1 MFKVSRRQV
10 IAGGAA
16 TAAVMGIP
24 SMAFA
29 KTTLRFA
36 DVTTADAPRS
46 QALVNIFAKEIG
58 DNYDFKPYFGS
69 TLLKQGTELVA
80 VQRGN
85 LEMAMLPPSDF
96 AKQAPEFDILGAA
109 YVVRSAAHLQSIFDS
124 DVGDQFRKIARE
136 KLRVE
141 ILAPAYYGARHV
153 NLRGNKKVMR
163 PEDLAGVKMRMP
175 GGESWQFLG
184 KAIGANPVP
193 MDYAEVYT
201 GLQTGAIDA
210 QDNPLP
216 NDKLMKFYEVTNQII
231 LTGHNIGFGLLLIGS
246 STFDALPKQNR
257 SACAMP
263 LGKPLPG
270 ARQSIRSRRRI
281 SSASSSSRSSMST
294 NLIWRPSAPMR
305 RSNTCNRRFLHPGLP
320 ACSKRSTRFDTV
332 ERLHSGNAAALSDV
346 FDAVLHVAGQH
357 PARAFVIPLHR
368 KLE

>member
-1 MFKVSRRQV
+1 MFKLTRRQA
-10 IAGGAA
+10 IAGTAA
-16 TAAVMGIP
+16 TAAMIGLP
-24 SMAFA
+24 KAAFA

-58 DNYDFKPYFGS
+58 DEYEFKPYFGS

-124 DVGDQFRKIARE
+124 EIGEEFRKIARE

-153 NLRGNKKVMR
+153 NLKGKKKVMR

-184 KAIGANPVP
+184 KAVGANPVA

-216 NDKLMKFYEVTNQII
+216 NDKLMKFYEVTDQII
-231 LTGHNIGFGLLLIGS
+231 LTAHNIGFGLLLIGS
-246 STFDALPKQNR
+246 STFDALPAAEQTRMREAARKGFAWSTAEYEKQEKELVGFFR
-257 SACAMP
+257 EQGLEVYEPDLEAFRAYAQKQYMESP
-263 LGKPLPG
+263 L
-270 ARQSIRSRRRI
+270 
-281 SSASSSSRSSMST
+281 SAS
-294 NLIWRPSAPMR
+294 W
-305 RSNTCNRRFLHPGLP
+305 P
-320 ACSKRSTRFDTV
+320 AGMLDKI
-332 ERLHSGNAAALSDV
+332 NAL
-346 FDAVLHVAGQH
+346 
-357 PARAFVIPLHR
+357 
-368 KLE
+368 